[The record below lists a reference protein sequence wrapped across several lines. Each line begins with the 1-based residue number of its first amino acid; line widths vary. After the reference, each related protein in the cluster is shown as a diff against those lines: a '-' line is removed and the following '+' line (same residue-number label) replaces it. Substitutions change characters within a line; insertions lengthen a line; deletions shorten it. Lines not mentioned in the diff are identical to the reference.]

1 MLSLAQTAQS
11 ESLSITRDRDAD
23 AEGALVGR
31 NSGST
36 PQCVFL
42 VRVRVIGLEKR
53 VRMVGK
59 S

>member
-31 NSGST
+31 NSGSNA
-36 PQCVFL
+36 FFWYAL
-42 VRVRVIGLEKR
+42 G
-53 VRMVGK
+53 